1 MTTMATFTVGETA
14 VQTGFSIDTL
24 RYYER
29 EGLLDPVHRSAG
41 GARRY
46 SQSDIDWLNLLSCLR
61 GTGMPIGEMRRFA
74 ELLREGDGNWRA
86 RRELLAAHR
95 ESVLA
100 TIADLHRQLERVDE
114 KISYYRGQ
122 EAQSESP

>member
-14 VQTGFSIDTL
+14 EQTGFSVDTL

-29 EGLLDPVHRSAG
+29 EGLLDPVRRSAG

-46 SQSDIDWLNLLSCLR
+46 SQTDIDWLNLLSCLR

-74 ELLREGDGNWRA
+74 ELLREGDGNWRS
-86 RRELLAAHR
+86 RRELLEAHR

-100 TIADLHRQLERVDE
+100 TIADLHKQLKRVDE
-114 KISYYRGQ
+114 KIAYYKDQ
-122 EAQSESP
+122 ESQNESR